1 MHVRIIGYARRRYSG
16 PIMDD
21 WARLQARAWGRWLFE
36 WLAVLAIGAFF
47 GVCLY
52 AAVGWP

>member
-1 MHVRIIGYARRRYSG
+1 
-16 PIMDD
+16 MDD
-21 WARLQARAWGRWLFE
+21 FMRFQLRAWGRALFE

>member
-21 WARLQARAWGRWLFE
+21 WARLQARAWGRWLCK
-36 WLAVLAIGAFF
+36 WLAVLAVGFF
-47 GVCLY
+47 GGVILY